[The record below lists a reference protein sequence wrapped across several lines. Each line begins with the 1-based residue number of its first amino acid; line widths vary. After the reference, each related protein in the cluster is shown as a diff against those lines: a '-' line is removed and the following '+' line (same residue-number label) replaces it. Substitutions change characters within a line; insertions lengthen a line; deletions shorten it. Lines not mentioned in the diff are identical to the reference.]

1 MRQSE
6 WVAAGVIIVSVVGV
20 GALSISNANAEKRVL
35 ARYKALDQSNAVA
48 FRTAAECVTFSLS
61 RSDCD
66 RVAEVAN
73 KSKPSTELFYSTRS
87 ACAAAHGVNA
97 CDSRQTLITT
107 NTVGGNTLFPS
118 SRIVTGYVP
127 RVTGFQTNPHDV
139 TQSLPLYASAHG
151 HRFGLRGDGKLIRLS
166 FAI

>member
-1 MRQSE
+1 MRQLG
-6 WVAAGVIIVSVVGV
+6 WVAAAVIVVSAVGA
-20 GALSISNANAEKRVL
+20 GALSISNANAEKQIL

-48 FRTAAECVTFSLS
+48 FRTAAECVTLSLS
-61 RSDCD
+61 QSVCNRA
-66 RVAEVAN
+66 AEVAN

-97 CDSRQTLITT
+97 CDSRQTLITA
-107 NTVGGNTLFPS
+107 NTVGGNTLFPI

-139 TQSLPLYASAHG
+139 TQSLPLFASAHG
-151 HRFGLRGDGKLIRLS
+151 HRVGLRGDGKLIRLS
-166 FAI
+166 CAI